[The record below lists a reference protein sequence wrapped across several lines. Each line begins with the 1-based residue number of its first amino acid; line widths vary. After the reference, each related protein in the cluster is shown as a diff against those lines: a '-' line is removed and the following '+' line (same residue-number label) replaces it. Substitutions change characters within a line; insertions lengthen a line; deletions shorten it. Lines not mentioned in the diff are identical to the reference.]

1 MSLDINQAQAPL
13 EFIPPA
19 LNPFVLRITQLLLP
33 AWIRSQTI
41 LSQIEAE
48 NVKTLVKLVNEFQQK
63 KIRFLIAFRH
73 PQVEDPFSLG
83 YLLFHI
89 VPKDYLNK
97 LVNLSHAFPLAFDI
111 VSLKSFK

>member
-1 MSLDINQAQAPL
+1 MSTAINQAQAPL
-13 EFIPPA
+13 EFIPPKF
-19 LNPFVLRITQLLLP
+19 NPLLLRITQLLLP
-33 AWIRSQTI
+33 AWIPSQTI

-83 YLLFHI
+83 YLFSHI
-89 VPKDYLNK
+89 VPKVARQEGIK
-97 LVNLSHAFPLAFDI
+97 
-111 VSLKSFK
+111 